1 LTKLYT
7 RYIIWIGDHMKNYK
21 NIIKLYFSSMKLFEE
36 IEKTPKDFGTGDF
49 LYGSEIHTLV
59 AIGENSGSNMTE
71 IAKIMDITKGGV
83 QKFVK
88 KLIAK
93 ELIYKTQFPDN
104 KKEVIYGLT
113 KKGNIAYKM
122 HETFEQKRFGKI
134 YEIMDEMNEKELQVL
149 EEFLRK
155 LNAILNAGE

>member
-1 LTKLYT
+1 
-7 RYIIWIGDHMKNYK
+7 MKNYE

-36 IEKTPKDFGTGDF
+36 IEKTPKDFGTGDL
-49 LYGSEIHTLV
+49 LYGSEIHTIV
-59 AIGENSGSNMTE
+59 AIGENPGSNMTE
-71 IAKIMDITKGGV
+71 LAGIMDITKGGV

-88 KLIAK
+88 KLLAK
-93 ELIYKTQFPDN
+93 DLIYKTQLPDN

-134 YEIMDEMNEKELQVL
+134 YEIMDAMEEKEFRVL
-149 EEFLRK
+149 EGFLTE
-155 LNAILNAGE
+155 LNAILSAGN